1 MTERD
6 DFNTPALRLGLPAP
20 SDAAA
25 RVARQRELGMAAT
38 ADSVFDQVARRAA
51 DRLRLLKDHFAACA
65 GKAAHARSVD
75 GAQIRNERAFLAR
88 LEIAIVRQSEE
99 AQACEQRGEQ
109 ARAAVNA
116 AERRLRAFGQLQN
129 RADRALALVE
139 NKRDQDRNDEFAARR
154 HRDAH

>member
-1 MTERD
+1 MRPGLPFDQLLDLATRERD
-6 DFNTPALRLGLPAP
+6 SCAKRLAE
-20 SDAAA
+20 AA
-25 RVARQRELGMAAT
+25 EL
-38 ADSVFDQVARRAA
+38 ARRAA

-65 GKAAHARSVD
+65 AKGAHARSID

-88 LEIAIVRQSEE
+88 LEMAIVRQSEE